1 MLHVFDFE
9 LLRGATADSHVKVMK
24 DGEEQGVYAIT
35 TNEDGDVLIILNNDD
50 NKGGELDVLF

>member
-1 MLHVFDFE
+1 MIHVFDFE

-24 DGEEQGVYAIT
+24 DGEEQAVFGIT